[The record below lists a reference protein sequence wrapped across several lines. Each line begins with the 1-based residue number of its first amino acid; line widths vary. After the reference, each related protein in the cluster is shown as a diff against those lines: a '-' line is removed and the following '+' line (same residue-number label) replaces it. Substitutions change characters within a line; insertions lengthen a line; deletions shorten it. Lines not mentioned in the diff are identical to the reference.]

1 MGEFVDSEVRR
12 DISRQWFQKVADLFS
27 ISQKIEFIEDV
38 KKVPFILFSWT
49 LKKLSFKYIEFML

>member
-12 DISRQWFQKVADLFS
+12 DISRQWFQKVADLVS

-49 LKKLSFKYIEFML
+49 LKKLIFKYIEFML

>member
-1 MGEFVDSEVRR
+1 MGEFVDSEVRS

-27 ISQKIEFIEDV
+27 ISQIIEFIEDV

-49 LKKLSFKYIEFML
+49 LKKLIFKYIEFML